1 MKLSEAQQK
10 IIIESLRCY
19 REKLSSMKIDTQPV
33 KELLE
38 EIRREVARHEE
49 EAKLKET
56 SEQDSRHPLTGKI
69 VGDSG
74 SK

>member
-1 MKLSEAQQK
+1 MKISESQQK
-10 IIIESLRCY
+10 IIVESLRCY

-38 EIRREVARHEE
+38 EVRREIASNEE
-49 EAKLKET
+49 EAAKLLAQ
-56 SEQDSRHPLTGKI
+56 EQDSRHPLTGEI
-69 VGDSG
+69 EGDSG

>member
-1 MKLSEAQQK
+1 MKLSESQQK

-38 EIRREVARHEE
+38 EIRREVANLEDIA
-49 EAKLKET
+49 AKLIAKQ
-56 SEQDSRHPLTGKI
+56 QDPRHPLTGE
-69 VGDSG
+69 VEDNSG
-74 SK
+74 VK